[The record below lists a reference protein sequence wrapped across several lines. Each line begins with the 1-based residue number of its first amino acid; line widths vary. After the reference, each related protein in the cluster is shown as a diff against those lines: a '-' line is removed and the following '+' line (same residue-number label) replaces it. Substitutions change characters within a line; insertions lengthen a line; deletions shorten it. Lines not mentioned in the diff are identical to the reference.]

1 MCPPKG
7 APNVLI
13 ILLDDVDFSATSA
26 YGGPRHRVRDVD
38 IPPSPESISSWHFI
52 GWTQQEA

>member
-13 ILLDDVDFSATSA
+13 ILLNDVDCSATGA
-26 YGGPRHRVRDVD
+26 FGGPRHQNREAD
-38 IPPSPESISSWHFI
+38 IPPSPVRILFWHFND
-52 GWTQQEA
+52 WVQQGA